1 MLNYFKSLLQ
11 LVLAPK
17 EGWEDISIDDR
28 EPSTISVAGFFPLLG
43 LTALTVFF
51 GACYHAVWEFDEL
64 LVKSIVVV
72 FKYIFAY
79 FVGLWAF
86 DALMPDYTVEEPDQR
101 RIQTY
106 LIYCVS
112 LLAVIGL
119 ISNCLPRPLA
129 FVQFMP
135 LYVLLIMWRGADY
148 LDIRPGRHL
157 SFMVMAF
164 CSLML
169 PPTVITV
176 LYNIFKNSL

>member
-1 MLNYFKSLLQ
+1 MLVFLKSMLQ

-28 EPSTISVAGFFPLLG
+28 EPSLISVAGFYPLL
-43 LTALTVFF
+43 LVTALSVFL
-51 GACYHAVWEFDEL
+51 GLVYHAGLAFSGL
-64 LVKSIVVV
+64 LVKAIVVL
-72 FKYIFAY
+72 FKYILAY
-79 FVGLWAF
+79 FTGLWTF
-86 DALMPDYTVEEPDQR
+86 DALMSDYTVEEPDQR

-119 ISNCLPRPLA
+119 IENCLPRTLA
-129 FVQFMP
+129 VVQFMP

-148 LDIRPGRHL
+148 LDIRPGCHL
-157 SFMVMAF
+157 AFFIMAA

-169 PPTVITV
+169 PPVAVTI
-176 LYNIFKNSL
+176 LYNILQPSL

>member
-1 MLNYFKSLLQ
+1 MLTYLKSMLQ

-28 EPSTISVAGFFPLLG
+28 EPSTISVAGFYPLIG
-43 LTALTVFF
+43 LTALTAFV
-51 GACYHAVWEFDEL
+51 GAAYHSGLPFSDM
-64 LVKSIVVV
+64 LVQCVVII
-72 FKYIFAY
+72 FKYILAY
-79 FVGLWAF
+79 FTGLWTF
-86 DALMPDYTVEEPDQR
+86 DALMPEYTVEEPDQR

-129 FVQFMP
+129 VVQFMP

-148 LDIRPGRHL
+148 LDIRPGCHL
-157 SFMVMAF
+157 SFMIMAA
-164 CSLML
+164 CSMMI
-169 PPTVITV
+169 PPTVISI
-176 LYNIFKNSL
+176 LYNIFHSSI